1 MWSGWRIGTAGSEP
15 ADVREVGVE
24 HRGTE
29 TGPEDAS
36 YPRTWLLLDFVDR
49 QPRLLGKEVVDL
61 SPAAIELRRAA
72 RELRGFAETPSRFL
86 QVGAESN
93 VASAGEGHRRRLS
106 FGPDLRYVVEHDPR
120 GEIHAGEPFRH
131 LRVEF
136 ASRVLTP
143 ATAAEIGRYFYG
155 RRPAVFAR
163 TGQDLTHGFIGMDW
177 GSLSQPDVL
186 SLLEREAGRTG
197 DD

>member
-1 MWSGWRIGTAGSEP
+1 MRV
-15 ADVREVGVE
+15 D
-24 HRGTE
+24 RGGLDSDGGE
-29 TGPEDAS
+29 NP
-36 YPRTWLLLDFVDR
+36 YPRTWLLLDVVDR

-72 RELRGFAETPSRFL
+72 RELRGFAEDSSRFL
-86 QVGAESN
+86 EVRPESN
-93 VASAGEGHRRRLS
+93 VGSAGEGHRRRLS

-120 GEIHAGEPFRH
+120 GEIHGGEPFRH

-143 ATAAEIGRYFYG
+143 ATAAEIGLYFYG

-163 TGQDLTHGFIGMDW
+163 TREDLTHGFIGMDW
-177 GSLSQPDVL
+177 SRLSQEDAL
-186 SLLEREAGRTG
+186 ALLEREVRRSGG
-197 DD
+197 E